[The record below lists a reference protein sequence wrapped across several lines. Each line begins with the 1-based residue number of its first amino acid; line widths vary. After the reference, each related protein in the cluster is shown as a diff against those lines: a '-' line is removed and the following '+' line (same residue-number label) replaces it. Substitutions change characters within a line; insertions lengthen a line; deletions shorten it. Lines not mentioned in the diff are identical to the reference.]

1 MLSAPALA
9 GRKILRTEMARPP
22 TLRFGATAFAH
33 PCVASEGWWALRDSN
48 PRPTRCKRDA
58 LTTAPSARPRRT
70 MRSCEARAS
79 GIASVAV
86 AHRDDGFEN
95 SGDRDRTGRAALLEE
110 SGQPPLGSWA
120 ARRGLDGLISSTRA
134 SLVIIFYNSR
144 TAVALGH
151 QPNPD

>member
-58 LTTAPSARPRRT
+58 LTTAPSARSPLNLGV
-70 MRSCEARAS
+70 EARVDNGEGLGREKAKGRSQKPVARSQEPGDVRACARVLTVNTLQQS
-79 GIASVAV
+79 GAKTTV
-86 AHRDDGFEN
+86 F
-95 SGDRDRTGRAALLEE
+95 
-110 SGQPPLGSWA
+110 
-120 ARRGLDGLISSTRA
+120 
-134 SLVIIFYNSR
+134 
-144 TAVALGH
+144 TANH
-151 QPNPD
+151 